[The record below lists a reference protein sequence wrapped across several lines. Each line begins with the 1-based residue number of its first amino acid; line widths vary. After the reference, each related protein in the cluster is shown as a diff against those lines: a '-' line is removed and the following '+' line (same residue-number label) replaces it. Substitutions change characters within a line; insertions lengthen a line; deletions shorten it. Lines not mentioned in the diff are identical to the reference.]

1 MIREPSKKERA
12 VSIRLLLAE
21 RYRLIRQSLRALLER
36 ERDIHVVAEAADGR
50 EALNLAMAHKPDLAL
65 IDLDTPSRDG
75 VTATKLIHGCVP
87 DTRVLVL
94 SADDDDARI
103 VEAVQA
109 GAFGYI
115 LKDADVDDLLRCI
128 RAASRGEHLLSPFT
142 PDHFARRALAAV
154 EQTHPHETAS
164 LSGLTEREREILAC
178 AAMGRTNKEIADQLC
193 VSLDTVKTHLHHI
206 YRKLS
211 VNGRVEAVLAFLQTK

>member
-21 RYRLIRQSLRALLER
+21 RYRLIRQSLRVLLER
-36 ERDIHVVAEAADGR
+36 ERDIHVVAEAADGH
-50 EALNLAMAHKPDLAL
+50 EALNLAIVHKPDLAL

-94 SADDDDARI
+94 SADDDDAHI

-115 LKDADVDDLLRCI
+115 LKDADTDDLLRCI
-128 RAASRGEHLLSPFT
+128 RTAHRGEHLLSPFT

-154 EQTHPHETAS
+154 EQTHPSTTTS
-164 LSGLTEREREILAC
+164 LSSLTEREREILAC

-211 VNGRVEAVLAFLQTK
+211 VNGRVEAVLTFLQTK